1 MTRKAQLIRSADRP
15 TVSLPCPHQGRFENE
30 PPGSLM

>member
-1 MTRKAQLIRSADRP
+1 MMSKAQQMWSAARP
-15 TVSLPCPHQGRFENE
+15 TASLPCPHQGRFENE

>member
-1 MTRKAQLIRSADRP
+1 MARTTQLMWLADRP
-15 TVSLPCPHQGRFENE
+15 TASSPCPHQGRFGNE

>member
-1 MTRKAQLIRSADRP
+1 MMSKAQQLRSADRP
-15 TVSLPCPHQGRFENE
+15 TASLLCPHQGRFENE

>member
-1 MTRKAQLIRSADRP
+1 MARKAQLMRLADMP
-15 TVSLPCPHQGRFENE
+15 TASSLCPHQGRFENE